1 MCAFVCVQI
10 SKCPF
15 VHIQRCIWLSTIISI
30 LKMKISIKILTL
42 VQAQQ
47 LFHKIY
53 PRLHCSESQKAAIQS
68 IIYIQEHLIIPW
80 ISLFKT
86 TL

>member
-1 MCAFVCVQI
+1 
-10 SKCPF
+10 
-15 VHIQRCIWLSTIISI
+15 
-30 LKMKISIKILTL
+30 MKISIKILI
-42 VQAQQ
+42 VVQQ

-53 PRLHCSESQKAAIQS
+53 PGLHCSESRKVVIQS
-68 IIYIQEHLIIPW
+68 RIHIQEHLIIPW

>member
-1 MCAFVCVQI
+1 
-10 SKCPF
+10 
-15 VHIQRCIWLSTIISI
+15 
-30 LKMKISIKILTL
+30 MKISIKILTL
-42 VQAQQ
+42 VQVQQ

-68 IIYIQEHLIIPW
+68 RIYIQEHLIIPW